1 MLKSFG
7 IGVLIVLILFILSL
21 VMRDMNLLMQY
32 TTMSGI
38 ISMVI
43 AAVIAGVLGSGDRI
57 RANYTHEESDERK
70 ERVKLA
76 LYFMMISI
84 PNLVTAV
91 IMYLFQNFSR

>member
-7 IGVLIVLILFILSL
+7 IGVLIVLLLLILSL
-21 VMRDMNLLMQY
+21 VMQDMNLLLQY
-32 TTMSGI
+32 STMSGI
-38 ISMVI
+38 ISVVI

-70 ERVKLA
+70 ERARLA

-84 PNLVTAV
+84 PNLITAV
-91 IMYLFQNFSR
+91 IMYLFQYYR